1 MHTLYQRYPSKCQ
14 WTKDHPLE
22 QVLDDPTK
30 PVQTRQKLATYAKLC
45 IFELIVSTTELKN
58 IKEAMADHAW
68 IGTMQEELYQFER
81 LGVSE
86 LVDKQ
91 FRKNVIGMKWLWK
104 NKKDEYN
111 IGIRNKSHLM
121 AKGYIKEE
129 GIYFVESFTLVSRL
143 EAVRIFIAYV
153 IHKSFTV
160 YQVDVNTSIL
170 NGPLKEE
177 VYVSQPNRFVDLEHP
192 EKVYRLK
199 KALYGLKQALRAW
212 YNKLSKLLIHQ
223 STRGIFI
230 NQSKYA
236 LEILKKHGM
245 NACDTIGTPMATL
258 PKLDADLSGADHAG
272 CLDTCK
278 SMSIQ
283 FLVDKFV
290 SWSSKKQ
297 DSITMSTAK
306 AEYVSLSASCAQ
318 VLWMRT
324 QLTDY
329 GFYFNKIPIY
339 YDSKSVIAISC
350 NLVQHFYTKHIVIR
364 NHFIKERGEMGI
376 VNYTLS

>member
-329 GFYFNKIPIY
+329 GFYFNKKY
-339 YDSKSVIAISC
+339 V
-350 NLVQHFYTKHIVIR
+350 YT
-364 NHFIKERGEMGI
+364 NH
-376 VNYTLS
+376 L